1 MAPGRGACTRRE
13 IEFEM
18 PDLAL
23 STWCPP
29 FLRGH
34 FPSLGA
40 HQRMYRKSTYALL
53 YLLLACAITVGLGS
67 MNIPTELD
75 LALHAN
81 MADGVI
87 IKLSC
92 EQHAT
97 VIYRIDLNGRHYVGQ
112 DQTRDDDCGRV
123 RLNDRVAVWYLP
135 DHPETNTLRVPSGAL
150 ENELISVALAATVLP
165 AVVLWVAAARLRRRK
180 RRG

>member
-1 MAPGRGACTRRE
+1 
-13 IEFEM
+13 M

-40 HQRMYRKSTYALL
+40 HQRMYRNSTYALL

-123 RLNDRVAVWYLP
+123 RLNDRVAVWYCLTIRRQIRYVSRAGLLKMSLSRSRSP
-135 DHPETNTLRVPSGAL
+135 PQFSQPS
-150 ENELISVALAATVLP
+150 SF
-165 AVVLWVAAARLRRRK
+165 WVAAARLRRRK
-180 RRG
+180 HRG